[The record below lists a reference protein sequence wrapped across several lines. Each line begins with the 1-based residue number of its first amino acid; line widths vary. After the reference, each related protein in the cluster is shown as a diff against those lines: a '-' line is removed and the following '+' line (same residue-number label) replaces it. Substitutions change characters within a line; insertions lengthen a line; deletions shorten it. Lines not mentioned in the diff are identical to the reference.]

1 MLRVKIVTG
10 KYWGREYRRDL
21 PLSFA
26 EVPQSRL
33 CSLIR
38 VLLQGDENRIF
49 AAEVLLDLP
58 RAILA
63 LIPTEDWGWILY
75 NMEWCKLEPSAIR
88 PRLYFVHDGVQYW
101 FPADNFQNG
110 TCLEFALADDFYNAY
125 VEHGSPQDLRK
136 LVATLC
142 REKKESLAERLRTAD
157 NRIPLLSRAE
167 AEARAKRLDTLPE
180 ELAAMVLFYFAGV
193 KQQIAEIYGEWLFD
207 NDEDE
212 PDEHHTPTPKSGP
225 MFGWWSVFFDMAENI
240 TNLPTVYQTSFHT
253 LCMMLVE
260 RRKRAKEQETRARLN
275 RPDFAQ

>member
-1 MLRVKIVTG
+1 MIRVKIVTG

-38 VLLQGDENRIF
+38 VLLQSDENRIF

-63 LIPTEDWGWILY
+63 LIPAEDWGWILY

-88 PRLYFVHDGVQYW
+88 PRPYFVHNGLQYW

-110 TCLEFALADDFYNAY
+110 TCLEFALADDFYNEYA
-125 VEHGSPQDLRK
+125 ESGDRSDLLK

-142 REKKESLAERLRTAD
+142 REKKQSLSERLETGD
-157 NRIPLLSRAE
+157 NRIALQSRAE
-167 AEARAKRLDTLPE
+167 VEARAHRLDTLPE
-180 ELAAMVLFYFAGV
+180 ELAALVLFYFVGV
-193 KQQIAEIYGEWLFD
+193 KKLIAEIYGEWLFD
-207 NDEDE
+207 SEDE
-212 PDEHHTPTPKSGP
+212 TEKPTKATAKSGP

-240 TNLPTVYQTSFHT
+240 TNLQTVYNTSFHT

-260 RRKRAKEQETRARLN
+260 KRKRAEEQEMRAKLA